1 MNIMIAAVG
10 INSGFGAIGGTAEG
24 ALFIAVFSGI
34 GCALFL
40 VAGRLTNSD
49 RDQRPEAVRYTF
61 PRL

>member
-10 INSGFGAIGGTAEG
+10 IDSGIGAVGGTAHG
-24 ALFIAVFSGI
+24 ALVIAVFSAI

-40 VAGRLTNSD
+40 VAGCLT
-49 RDQRPEAVRYTF
+49 RGCEEKPEAVRYTF